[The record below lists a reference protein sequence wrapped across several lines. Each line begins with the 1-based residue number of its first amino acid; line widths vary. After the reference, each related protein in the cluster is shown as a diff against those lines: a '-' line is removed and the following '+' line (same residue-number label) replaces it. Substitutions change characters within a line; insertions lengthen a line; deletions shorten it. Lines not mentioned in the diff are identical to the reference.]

1 MPKNKNN
8 IIKIIVTMSAA
19 LLILIPLT
27 GCIGSKIPGITPTTK
42 SEGVS
47 QVLQNTISV
56 SGAGDIIGSIL
67 IEGNI
72 EKDTEFDK
80 ASVTITKETRVFE
93 SKSGKLIKASFDSLK
108 PNQRVQALFT
118 GPVMES
124 YPVQVKAKEVV
135 ILE

>member
-1 MPKNKNN
+1 MKLLKLGTMP
-8 IIKIIVTMSAA
+8 IIIFTLFII
-19 LLILIPLT
+19 I
-27 GCIGSKIPGITPTTK
+27 GCNFSISNYGKEADIRGSITSIYKATEDST
-42 SEGVS
+42 
-47 QVLQNTISV
+47 
-56 SGAGDIIGSIL
+56 GDIIGSIL

-72 EKDTEFDK
+72 EKDTEYDK
-80 ASVTITKETRVFE
+80 ASVTITKETRIFE
-93 SKSGKLIKASFDSLK
+93 SKSGNLIKASFGSLK

>member
-1 MPKNKNN
+1 MGCYKMKLH
-8 IIKIIVTMSAA
+8 KFGV
-19 LLILIPLT
+19 ILIMIFTLFIIISCNFST
-27 GCIGSKIPGITPTTK
+27 SNYGKEADIRGIITNIYKAT
-42 SEGVS
+42 ED
-47 QVLQNTISV
+47 N
-56 SGAGDIIGSIL
+56 AGDIMGSIL

-80 ASVTITKETRVFE
+80 ASVTIIKETRIFE
-93 SKSGKLIKASFDSLK
+93 SKSGKLVKASFDSLK

-124 YPVQVKAKEVV
+124 YPVQVKAKEVI

>member
-1 MPKNKNN
+1 MKLLKLGTMPIIIFTLFIIIGCNFSIANYGKEADIRGN
-8 IIKIIVTMSAA
+8 ITSIYKAA
-19 LLILIPLT
+19 EDST
-27 GCIGSKIPGITPTTK
+27 
-42 SEGVS
+42 
-47 QVLQNTISV
+47 
-56 SGAGDIIGSIL
+56 GDIIGSIL
-67 IEGNI
+67 IEGDI

-80 ASVTITKETRVFE
+80 ASVTITKETHIFE
-93 SKSGKLIKASFDSLK
+93 SKSGKLLKASFDSLK

>member
-1 MPKNKNN
+1 MKLLKLGTMPIIIFTLFIIIGCNFSISNYGKEVDIRGIITN
-8 IIKIIVTMSAA
+8 IYKAA
-19 LLILIPLT
+19 EDST
-27 GCIGSKIPGITPTTK
+27 
-42 SEGVS
+42 
-47 QVLQNTISV
+47 
-56 SGAGDIIGSIL
+56 GDIIGSIL

-80 ASVTITKETRVFE
+80 ASVTISKETRIFE

-118 GPVMES
+118 GPVLES

>member
-1 MPKNKNN
+1 MKLLKLATIPIIIFTLFIIIGCNFPISSYGKEADIKGN
-8 IIKIIVTMSAA
+8 ITNIYKATEDS
-19 LLILIPLT
+19 T
-27 GCIGSKIPGITPTTK
+27 
-42 SEGVS
+42 
-47 QVLQNTISV
+47 
-56 SGAGDIIGSIL
+56 GDIIGSIL
-67 IEGNI
+67 IEGSI

-80 ASVTITKETRVFE
+80 ASVTITKKTRIFE
-93 SKSGKLIKASFDSLK
+93 SKNGKLIKASFDSLK